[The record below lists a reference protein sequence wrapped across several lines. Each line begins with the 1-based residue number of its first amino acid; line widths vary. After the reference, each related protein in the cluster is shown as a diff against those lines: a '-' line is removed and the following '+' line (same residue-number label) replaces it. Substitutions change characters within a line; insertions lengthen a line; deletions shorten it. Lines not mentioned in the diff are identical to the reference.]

1 MKGSVSILLVDDHA
15 LVRDTLADRLQR
27 ELDFEV
33 VGIASTAEEAIA
45 IATSTQP
52 DIVLSD
58 IDMPGLN
65 SFEAA
70 KKLLDLLPNL
80 KIIFLSAF
88 VHDVFVEQALS
99 VKAHGYLTKRE
110 PPDTVVMAIREVI
123 SGGAYFS
130 EEVES
135 RIVVDEK
142 GANLQS
148 KSKSL
153 VSTLS
158 PRELEVL
165 QYIAQGLGK
174 KDIAK
179 LTNLS
184 VKTVDHHTSRL
195 MNRLK
200 IHDRVDLA
208 RFALRE
214 GLIQA

>member
-88 VHDVFVEQALS
+88 C
-99 VKAHGYLTKRE
+99 
-110 PPDTVVMAIREVI
+110 P
-123 SGGAYFS
+123 
-130 EEVES
+130 
-135 RIVVDEK
+135 
-142 GANLQS
+142 
-148 KSKSL
+148 
-153 VSTLS
+153 
-158 PRELEVL
+158 
-165 QYIAQGLGK
+165 
-174 KDIAK
+174 
-179 LTNLS
+179 
-184 VKTVDHHTSRL
+184 
-195 MNRLK
+195 
-200 IHDRVDLA
+200 
-208 RFALRE
+208 
-214 GLIQA
+214 